1 MIEYIQTL
9 LIEDNPGDVRLIQEM
24 LSEVEVNAG
33 ACQITVFDQL
43 ERART
48 ALEQG
53 DYDVVLLDLT
63 LPDST
68 GLATLSSLQ
77 PTVAT
82 AAVIVLTGLN
92 DEAAAIQAL
101 REGAQ
106 DYLVKDRMNPEV
118 LWRSIC
124 YAIERKRVESKLL
137 AHERELE
144 NQTRD
149 LEEVNA
155 ALKVLLK
162 QREADKKE
170 LEERIVGNFRELV
183 RPLLERLKTSG
194 LNDRQKAFLEIA
206 ENELNHILAPF
217 LRKVSTGHLK
227 LTPTEIQVANLV
239 KHGKSTKEIAN
250 LMRLSTRT
258 VQVNRNN
265 IRRKLGLINKKINLR
280 THLLSVQ

>member
-1 MIEYIQTL
+1 MIENIHIL

-24 LSEVEVNAG
+24 LSEASPG
-33 ACQITVFDQL
+33 ACQITVVDRL
-43 ERART
+43 DRARP

-53 DYDVVLLDLT
+53 GYDVVLLDLT

-68 GLATLSSLQ
+68 GLATLSRLR

-106 DYLVKDRMNPEV
+106 DYMVKDRMSPEV
-118 LWRSIC
+118 LWRSIR
-124 YAIERKRVESKLL
+124 YAIERKQVELKLL
-137 AHERELE
+137 ARERDLE

-155 ALKVLLK
+155 ALKVLLQ
-162 QREADKKE
+162 QREADKTE

-183 RPLLERLKTSG
+183 RPLLERLKKSG

-206 ENELNHILAPF
+206 ENELNNILAPF

-239 KHGKSTKEIAN
+239 KHGKSTKEIAS
-250 LMRLSTRT
+250 LMHLSAKT

-265 IRRKLGLINKKINLR
+265 IRRKLGIINKKINLR
-280 THLLSVQ
+280 TYLLSV

>member
-1 MIEYIQTL
+1 MIENIRTL

-24 LSEVEVNAG
+24 LSEANPG
-33 ACQITVFDQL
+33 ACQITVFDRL
-43 ERART
+43 ESAWP
-48 ALEQG
+48 AIEQD

-68 GLATLSSLQ
+68 GLATLSRLG

-82 AAVIVLTGLN
+82 AAVVVLTGLN

-106 DYLVKDRMNPEV
+106 DYLVKDRMSPEV
-118 LWRSIC
+118 LWRSVR
-124 YAIERKRVESKLL
+124 YAVERKQVEMKLL
-137 AHERELE
+137 ARERELE
-144 NQTRD
+144 DQTRD

-162 QREADKKE
+162 QREADKAE
-170 LEERIVGNFRELV
+170 LEERIVANFRELV
-183 RPLLERLKTSG
+183 RPLLEKLKTSG
-194 LNDRQKAFLEIA
+194 LNDRQKAFVEIA
-206 ENELNHILAPF
+206 ENELNNILAPF
-217 LRKVSTGHLK
+217 LRKVSSGHLK

-250 LMRLSTRT
+250 FMHLAVKT

-265 IRRKLGLINKKINLR
+265 IRRKLGIINKKINLR
-280 THLLSVQ
+280 TYLLSVR

>member
-1 MIEYIQTL
+1 MIENIQTL

-24 LSEVEVNAG
+24 LSEANPG
-33 ACQITVFDQL
+33 ACQITVFDRL
-43 ERART
+43 DGARS
-48 ALEQG
+48 ALEHG
-53 DYDVVLLDLT
+53 GYDVVLLDLT

-68 GLATLSSLQ
+68 GLATLSRLR

-92 DEAAAIQAL
+92 DEAAAVQAL

-106 DYLVKDRMNPEV
+106 DYLVKDRMSPEV
-118 LWRSIC
+118 LWRSIR
-124 YAIERKRVESKLL
+124 YAIERKQVELKLL
-137 AHERELE
+137 ARERELE
-144 NQTRD
+144 HQTRD

-162 QREADKKE
+162 QREADKTE
-170 LEERIVGNFRELV
+170 LEERIVANFRELV
-183 RPLLERLKTSG
+183 RPLLEKLKKSG
-194 LNDRQKAFLEIA
+194 LSDRQKAFVEIA
-206 ENELNHILAPF
+206 ENELNNILAPF

-239 KHGKSTKEIAN
+239 KHGKSTKEIAD
-250 LMRLSTRT
+250 LMHLSAKT

-265 IRRKLGLINKKINLR
+265 IRRKLGIINKKINLR
-280 THLLSVQ
+280 TYLLSVK

>member
-1 MIEYIQTL
+1 MIENMQTL

-24 LSEVEVNAG
+24 LSETNAG
-33 ACQITVFDQL
+33 TCQVTVFDRL
-43 ERART
+43 GTARP

-53 DYDVVLLDLT
+53 GYDVVLLDLT
-63 LPDST
+63 LPDSM
-68 GLATLSSLQ
+68 GLATLSNLG

-118 LWRSIC
+118 LWRSIS
-124 YAIERKRVESKLL
+124 YAVGRKRVELKLL
-137 AHERELE
+137 ARERELE
-144 NQTRD
+144 NRTRD

-170 LEERIVGNFRELV
+170 LEERIAANFRELV
-183 RPLLERLKTSG
+183 RPLLEKLKTSG
-194 LNDRQKAFLEIA
+194 LNDRQQAFVEIA
-206 ENELNHILAPF
+206 ENELNNILAPF
-217 LRKVSTGHLK
+217 LRKVSAGHYK
-227 LTPTEIQVANLV
+227 LTPSEIQVANFV

-250 LMRLSTRT
+250 LMNLSAKT

-265 IRRKLGLINKKINLR
+265 IRRKMGIINKKINLR
-280 THLLSVQ
+280 TYLLSVQ

>member
-1 MIEYIQTL
+1 MIENIQTL

-24 LSEVEVNAG
+24 LSEANADG
-33 ACQITVFDQL
+33 CKITVFDRL
-43 ERART
+43 GTARP

-53 DYDVVLLDLT
+53 GYDVVLLDLT
-63 LPDST
+63 LPDSM
-68 GLATLSSLQ
+68 GLETLSRFR
-77 PTVAT
+77 PAACT

-92 DEAAAIQAL
+92 DEAAAIQSL

-118 LWRSIC
+118 LWRSIR
-124 YAIERKRVESKLL
+124 YAVERKRVELKLL
-137 AHERELE
+137 ARERELE

-149 LEEVNA
+149 LEEGNA
-155 ALKVLLK
+155 AIRVLLK

-170 LEERIVGNFRELV
+170 LEERIVANFRELV
-183 RPLLERLKTSG
+183 RPLLEKLKNGG
-194 LNDRQKAFLEIA
+194 LNDRQKTFLEIA
-206 ENELNHILAPF
+206 ENELDNILGPF
-217 LRKVSTGHLK
+217 LRKVSVSHLK

-250 LMRLSTRT
+250 LMNLSIKT

-265 IRRKLGLINKKINLR
+265 IRRKIGIINKKVNLR
-280 THLLSVQ
+280 TYLLSYQ

>member
-1 MIEYIQTL
+1 MIENIQTL

-24 LSEVEVNAG
+24 LSEADAG
-33 ACQITVFDQL
+33 ACQITVFDRL
-43 ERART
+43 GTARPF
-48 ALEQG
+48 LEQG
-53 DYDVVLLDLT
+53 GYNLVLLDLT

-68 GLATLSSLQ
+68 GLETLSRLR

-82 AAVIVLTGLN
+82 AAVIVLTGLD

-106 DYLVKDRMNPEV
+106 DYLVKDRMSPEV
-118 LWRSIC
+118 LWRSIR
-124 YAIERKRVESKLL
+124 YAIERKRVELKLL
-137 AHERELE
+137 ARERELE

-162 QREADKKE
+162 QREADKTE

-183 RPLLERLKTSG
+183 RPLLEKLKTSG

-206 ENELNHILAPF
+206 ENELNNILAPF
-217 LRKVSTGHLK
+217 LSKVSAGHLK
-227 LTPTEIQVANLV
+227 LTPTEIQVANFV
-239 KHGKSTKEIAN
+239 KHGKSTKEIAS
-250 LMRLSTRT
+250 LMHLAVKT

-265 IRRKLGLINKKINLR
+265 IRRKIGIINKKVNLR
-280 THLLSVQ
+280 TYLLSFQ

>member
-1 MIEYIQTL
+1 MIENIRTL

-24 LSEVEVNAG
+24 LSEANPGV
-33 ACQITVFDQL
+33 CQITVFDRL
-43 ERART
+43 DSARS
-48 ALEQG
+48 ALEQS

-68 GLATLSSLQ
+68 GLATLSRLR

-92 DEAAAIQAL
+92 DETAAVQAL

-106 DYLVKDRMNPEV
+106 DYIVKDRMSPEV
-118 LWRSIC
+118 LWRSMR
-124 YAIERKRVESKLL
+124 YAVERKRAELKLL
-137 AHERELE
+137 ARERELE
-144 NQTRD
+144 RQTRD

-162 QREADKKE
+162 QREADKTE

-183 RPLLERLKTSG
+183 RPLLEKLKTSG
-194 LNDRQKAFLEIA
+194 LNDRQKAFVEIA
-206 ENELNHILAPF
+206 ENELNNILAPF

-239 KHGKSTKEIAN
+239 KHGKSTKEIAS
-250 LMRLSTRT
+250 LMHLSVKT

-265 IRRKLGLINKKINLR
+265 IRRKLGIINKKINLR
-280 THLLSVQ
+280 TYLLSVR

>member
-1 MIEYIQTL
+1 MIENIPTL

-24 LSEVEVNAG
+24 LSEANPG
-33 ACQITVFDQL
+33 ACQITVFDRL
-43 ERART
+43 GTARP

-53 DYDVVLLDLT
+53 GYDVVLLDLT

-68 GLATLSSLQ
+68 GLETLSRLRA
-77 PTVAT
+77 TVAT

-118 LWRSIC
+118 LWRSIR
-124 YAIERKRVESKLL
+124 YAIERKRVELKLL
-137 AHERELE
+137 ARERELE

-170 LEERIVGNFRELV
+170 LEEQIVGNFRELV
-183 RPLLERLKTSG
+183 RPLLEKLKTSG

-206 ENELNHILAPF
+206 ENELNNILAPF

-250 LMRLSTRT
+250 LMHLAIKT

-265 IRRKLGLINKKINLR
+265 IRRKLGIINKKINLR
-280 THLLSVQ
+280 TYLLSVQ

>member
-1 MIEYIQTL
+1 MIDNMQIL

-24 LSEVEVNAG
+24 LSEADAG
-33 ACQITVFDQL
+33 ACEITVFDRL
-43 ERART
+43 ETARP

-53 DYDVVLLDLT
+53 GYDVVLLDLT

-68 GLATLSSLQ
+68 GLETLSRLR
-77 PTVAT
+77 PTVAA

-92 DEAAAIQAL
+92 DEAAAVQAL

-118 LWRSIC
+118 LWRSIR
-124 YAIERKRVESKLL
+124 YAIERKGVEQKLL
-137 AHERELE
+137 ARERELE
-144 NQTRD
+144 NRTLD

-170 LEERIVGNFRELV
+170 LEEQIVGNFRELV
-183 RPLLERLKTSG
+183 RPLLEKLKTSG

-206 ENELNHILAPF
+206 ENELNNILAPF

-239 KHGKSTKEIAN
+239 KHGKSTKEIAEFMH
-250 LMRLSTRT
+250 LAVKT

-265 IRRKLGLINKKINLR
+265 IRRKLGIINKKINLR
-280 THLLSVQ
+280 TYLLSVQ

>member
-1 MIEYIQTL
+1 MIENIRTL
-9 LIEDNPGDVRLIQEM
+9 LIEDNPGDVRLIQEL
-24 LSEVEVNAG
+24 LSEASPG
-33 ACQITVFDQL
+33 ACQITVFDRL
-43 ERART
+43 HSARS

-53 DYDVVLLDLT
+53 AYDVVLLDLT
-63 LPDST
+63 LPDSS
-68 GLATLSSLQ
+68 GLATLSRLR

-106 DYLVKDRMNPEV
+106 DYLVKDRMGPEV
-118 LWRSIC
+118 LWRSIR
-124 YAIERKRVESKLL
+124 YAIERKRVELKLL
-137 AHERELE
+137 ARERELE
-144 NQTRD
+144 SQTRD

-162 QREADKKE
+162 QREADKAE

-183 RPLLERLKTSG
+183 RPLLEKLKKSG
-194 LNDRQKAFLEIA
+194 LNDRQRAFVEIA
-206 ENELNHILAPF
+206 ENELNNILAPF

-227 LTPTEIQVANLV
+227 LTPTEIQVANFV
-239 KHGKSTKEIAN
+239 KHGKSTKEIAS
-250 LMRLSTRT
+250 LMHLSVKT

-265 IRRKLGLINKKINLR
+265 IRRKLGIINKKINLR
-280 THLLSVQ
+280 TYLLSVH

>member
-1 MIEYIQTL
+1 MIENIQTL

-24 LSEVEVNAG
+24 LSEATPGTCE
-33 ACQITVFDQL
+33 ITVFDRL
-43 ERART
+43 DRARS
-48 ALEQG
+48 ALAQG
-53 DYDVVLLDLT
+53 GYDVVLLDLT

-68 GLATLSSLQ
+68 GLETLSRLR

-82 AAVIVLTGLN
+82 TPVIVLTGLN
-92 DEAAAIQAL
+92 DEAAAVQAL

-106 DYLVKDRMNPEV
+106 DYLVKDRMNPQV
-118 LWRSIC
+118 LWRSIR
-124 YAIERKRVESKLL
+124 YAIERKRVELKLL

-170 LEERIVGNFRELV
+170 LEEQISGNFRELV
-183 RPLLERLKTSG
+183 RPLLEKLKASG
-194 LNDRQKAFLEIA
+194 LNHRQKAFLEIA
-206 ENELNHILAPF
+206 ENELSNILAPF

-227 LTPTEIQVANLV
+227 LTPTEIQVANMV
-239 KHGKSTKEIAN
+239 KHGKSTKEIAE
-250 LMRLSTRT
+250 LMHLSVKT

-265 IRRKLGLINKKINLR
+265 IRRKLGIINKKVNLR
-280 THLLSVQ
+280 TYLLSVQ

>member
-1 MIEYIQTL
+1 MMKNIQTL

-24 LSEVEVNAG
+24 LSEVNTG
-33 ACQITVFDQL
+33 ACEITVFDRL
-43 ERART
+43 GSARA

-68 GLATLSSLQ
+68 GLETLSRLR

-92 DEAAAIQAL
+92 DEAAAVQAL

-118 LWRSIC
+118 LWRSIR
-124 YAIERKRVESKLL
+124 YAIERKQVELKLL
-137 AHERELE
+137 ARERELE
-144 NQTRD
+144 HQTRD
-149 LEEVNA
+149 LEEVNT
-155 ALKVLLK
+155 ALRVLLK
-162 QREADKKE
+162 QREGDKKE
-170 LEERIVGNFRELV
+170 LEERIVANFRELV
-183 RPLLERLKTSG
+183 RPLLEKLKMSG

-206 ENELNHILAPF
+206 ENELDEILAPF
-217 LRKVSTGHLK
+217 LRKVSAGHLK

-250 LMRLSTRT
+250 LMRLSTKT

-265 IRRKLGLINKKINLR
+265 IRRKLGIINKKINLR

>member
-1 MIEYIQTL
+1 MIENIQTL

-24 LSEVEVNAG
+24 LSEVNAG

-43 ERART
+43 GRART

-124 YAIERKRVESKLL
+124 YAIERKRVELKLL
-137 AHERELE
+137 ARERELE

-170 LEERIVGNFRELV
+170 LEEQIVGNFRELV
-183 RPLLERLKTSG
+183 RPLLEKLKTSG

-206 ENELNHILAPF
+206 ENELNNILAPF
-217 LRKVSTGHLK
+217 LRKVSAGHLK

-250 LMRLSTRT
+250 LMRLSIRT

-265 IRRKLGLINKKINLR
+265 IRRKLGIINKKINLR
-280 THLLSVQ
+280 TYLLSVQ

>member
-1 MIEYIQTL
+1 MIENIRTL

-24 LSEVEVNAG
+24 LSEANPG
-33 ACQITVFDQL
+33 ACQITVFDRLESARPAL
-43 ERART
+43 ERD
-48 ALEQG
+48 G
-53 DYDVVLLDLT
+53 YDVVLLDLT

-68 GLATLSSLQ
+68 GLATLSRLE

-92 DEAAAIQAL
+92 DEAAAIEAL

-118 LWRSIC
+118 LWRSMR
-124 YAIERKRVESKLL
+124 YAVERKQVELKLL
-137 AHERELE
+137 ARERELE
-144 NQTRD
+144 DQTQD

-162 QREADKKE
+162 QREADKTE
-170 LEERIVGNFRELV
+170 LEERIVANFRELV
-183 RPLLERLKTSG
+183 RPLLEKLKTSG
-194 LNDRQKAFLEIA
+194 LNDRQKAFVEIA
-206 ENELNHILAPF
+206 ENELNNILAPF
-217 LRKVSTGHLK
+217 LRKVSAGHLK
-227 LTPTEIQVANLV
+227 LTPTEIQVANMV

-250 LMRLSTRT
+250 LMHLAVKT

-265 IRRKLGLINKKINLR
+265 IRRKLGIINKKINLR
-280 THLLSVQ
+280 TYLLSVR